1 MFNVIGQVA
10 EHVIEG
16 LKKNDPEHSSRCM
29 FPNRNFWGDYIRQ
42 RNEATEREAKSYKTS
57 KTFVIDNGGGNV
69 VSVTINNSI
78 HIGD

>member
-42 RNEATEREAKSYKTS
+42 RNEVSAREAAKSYESS
-57 KTFVIDNGGGNV
+57 KTIVVENGENV
-69 VSVTINNSI
+69 VSVTINNNI
-78 HIGD
+78 HIID

>member
-42 RNEATEREAKSYKTS
+42 RNEVSEREAKSYESS
-57 KTFVIDNGGGNV
+57 KTIVIENGENV
-69 VSVTINNSI
+69 VSVTINNNI
-78 HIGD
+78 HIID

>member
-42 RNEATEREAKSYKTS
+42 RNEVSERDAKSYESS
-57 KTFVIDNGGGNV
+57 KTIIVENGENV
-69 VSVTINNSI
+69 VSVTINNHI
-78 HIGD
+78 HIID

>member
-42 RNEATEREAKSYKTS
+42 RNEVSEREAKSYESS
-57 KTFVIDNGGGNV
+57 KTFVVENGENV
-69 VSVTINNSI
+69 VSVTINNHI
-78 HIGD
+78 HIID

>member
-42 RNEATEREAKSYKTS
+42 RNEVSEREAVKSYESS
-57 KTFVIDNGGGNV
+57 KTIVVENGENV
-69 VSVTINNSI
+69 VSVTINNNI
-78 HIGD
+78 HIID